1 MTIRHKDVKKVD
13 AKLLARGEGGAEDI
27 EVVRSEGS
35 ILLGPNGRKYIDF
48 AMGWN
53 VGNLGWG
60 TEHLK
65 QIITQYDGPSYVHP
79 DYLYRPWT
87 ELAALLTSI
96 APGKL
101 NRCFRA
107 TGGSEAVDLALR
119 AAMAFT
125 GRRKFVSVKDSY
137 HGQTLAALSVGASE
151 SIEKL
156 PGGRLFPCS
165 QIETPLGNKAAQQ
178 LEKLLK
184 RRDVA
189 AFIMEPIILN
199 LGVEIPEKEFM
210 MRAQELCRKYGTLLI
225 MDEVA
230 TGFGRTGK
238 LFASEHFEIEPDIM
252 CLAKAM
258 TNGLLGIG
266 ATLCRADVAESV
278 NYTYSTYGWHPL
290 SVEVALQTVHFML
303 RHKDALLGHVDEMS
317 HSIQSRVSEMD
328 FGGLVRVR
336 AKGLA
341 IGIEFEKRKL
351 ASKITEAA
359 RERGLLLSEI
369 SEESLSMFPA
379 LNVERETVARAMD
392 ILEECSE
399 TSLRRA
405 A

>member
-13 AKLLARGEGGAEDI
+13 AKLLARGGGGAEDI

-65 QIITQYDGPSYVHP
+65 EMIAQYDGPTYVHP

-96 APGKL
+96 TPGKL

-119 AAMAFT
+119 AAMGYT

-151 SIEKL
+151 YTEKL

-165 QIETPLGNKAAQQ
+165 QIEAPLGNKAADQ
-178 LEKLLK
+178 LERLLK

-189 AFIMEPIILN
+189 AFIMEPVILN
-199 LGVEIPEKEFM
+199 LGVVIPEKEFM

-238 LFASEHFEIEPDIM
+238 LFASEHFEIEPDIL

-266 ATLCRADVAESV
+266 ATLCSEDVAKSV
-278 NYTYSTYGWHPL
+278 SYTYSTYGWHPL
-290 SVEVALQTVHFML
+290 SVEVALQTIHFML
-303 RHKDALLGHVDEMS
+303 KHKAALLGHVDEMS
-317 HSIQSRVSEMD
+317 HLIQARVSEMD
-328 FGGLVRVR
+328 FGGMVRVW

-341 IGIEFEKRKL
+341 IGLEFEKRKL

-369 SEESLSMFPA
+369 DDESLSMFPA

-399 TSLRRA
+399 TSVRRA